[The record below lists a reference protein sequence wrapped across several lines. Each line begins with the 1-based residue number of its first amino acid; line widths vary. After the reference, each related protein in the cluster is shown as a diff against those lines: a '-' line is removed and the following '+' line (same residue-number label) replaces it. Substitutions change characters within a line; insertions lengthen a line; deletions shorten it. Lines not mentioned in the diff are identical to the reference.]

1 MVYRVKHGSVW
12 TDQLP
17 RLWVLELVALE
28 MLAGMKPTEMKL
40 SPIPRKIQTHIRSNR
55 SEDSVCCH
63 WSLCLCRDPLN
74 NETWTWISPESLLWQ
89 EMTEIRFRVHRY
101 QAFVCLCK
109 VFPTWFLSRMCGNLN
124 MTASCW
130 RTRGVSQHVTQV
142 YSVDQV
148 DQLKAAISCILCGS
162 PGALR
167 NFAQHI

>member
-1 MVYRVKHGSVW
+1 MDWPTASIVGTGTSSSWDACWNEANRNEAEPNPKKNSNAHSQPQEWRLCMLPLKSVPL
-12 TDQLP
+12 Q
-17 RLWVLELVALE
+17 
-28 MLAGMKPTEMKL
+28 
-40 SPIPRKIQTHIRSNR
+40 RSAQY
-55 SEDSVCCH
+55 
-63 WSLCLCRDPLN
+63 
-74 NETWTWISPESLLWQ
+74 ETWTWISPESLLWQ

-109 VFPTWFLSRMCGNLN
+109 VFPTWFLSRMCGSLN
-124 MTASCW
+124 MTASCCG
-130 RTRGVSQHVTQV
+130 RGVSQHVTQV